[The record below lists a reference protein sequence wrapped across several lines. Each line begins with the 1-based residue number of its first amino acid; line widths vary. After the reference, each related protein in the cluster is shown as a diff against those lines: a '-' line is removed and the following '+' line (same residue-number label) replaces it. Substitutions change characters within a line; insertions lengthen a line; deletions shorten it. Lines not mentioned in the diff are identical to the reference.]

1 MSTAIK
7 LSVAGGATI
16 ILLGV
21 GLVTGASVA
30 TGDVRSAAP
39 VTVAFA
45 AAPAPVVAAA
55 PTVSG
60 TPSTT
65 ALPAG
70 AGVGAAVAPATS
82 VAPVAPSVPPTTAGP
97 TPSPVAPPARPAG
110 PAAPPV
116 VSVPPPPALTPTA
129 LPTASPPAD
138 LATLPSLTWGD
149 SGPAVQTLQARLNA
163 LGFRTTTS
171 AGDFDDGTWSAVLAF
186 QKFEGLDRSGDVTPD
201 VWQRLYQP
209 QGWMPPAQSAT
220 VPKVEVDLDRQ
231 VVFML
236 NLERPGQVVIMNT
249 STGGGYSY
257 TTKDGSTGYA
267 FTPEGDFSVYRTY
280 DGVEVAPL
288 GTLYRPMYF
297 YGGWALHGSPSVPAY
312 PASHG
317 CVRLANDDMD
327 WLWDRA
333 PSDLA
338 VTVRETMNPEVLAQD
353 GQSTAND

>member
-1 MSTAIK
+1 M
-7 LSVAGGATI
+7 
-16 ILLGV
+16 
-21 GLVTGASVA
+21 
-30 TGDVRSAAP
+30 
-39 VTVAFA
+39 
-45 AAPAPVVAAA
+45 
-55 PTVSG
+55 
-60 TPSTT
+60 
-65 ALPAG
+65 
-70 AGVGAAVAPATS
+70 
-82 VAPVAPSVPPTTAGP
+82 
-97 TPSPVAPPARPAG
+97 
-110 PAAPPV
+110 
-116 VSVPPPPALTPTA
+116 LTPTA
-129 LPTASPPAD
+129 LPAAPPPAD
-138 LATLPSLTWGD
+138 PASLPSLTWGD
-149 SGPAVQTLQARLNA
+149 SGPAVQTLQARLNV

-171 AGDFDDGTWSAVLAF
+171 EGDFDDGTWSAVLAF

-209 QGWMPPAQSAT
+209 QGWLPPSQSAT
-220 VPKVEVDLDRQ
+220 VPKLEVDLDRQ
-231 VVFML
+231 VVFMV

-297 YGGWALHGSPSVPAY
+297 YGGWAVHGSPSVPAY

-338 VTVRETMNPEVLAQD
+338 VTVRATMNPEVLAEEAQQATSD
-353 GQSTAND
+353 

>member
-1 MSTAIK
+1 
-7 LSVAGGATI
+7 V
-16 ILLGV
+16 
-21 GLVTGASVA
+21 
-30 TGDVRSAAP
+30 
-39 VTVAFA
+39 
-45 AAPAPVVAAA
+45 
-55 PTVSG
+55 
-60 TPSTT
+60 
-65 ALPAG
+65 
-70 AGVGAAVAPATS
+70 
-82 VAPVAPSVPPTTAGP
+82 
-97 TPSPVAPPARPAG
+97 
-110 PAAPPV
+110 
-116 VSVPPPPALTPTA
+116 LTPTA
-129 LPTASPPAD
+129 LPAAPPPAD
-138 LATLPSLTWGD
+138 PASLPSLTWGD

-201 VWQRLYQP
+201 VWQRVYQP
-209 QGWMPPAQSAT
+209 QGWLPPSQSAT

-236 NLERPGQVVIMNT
+236 NIERPGQVVIMNT

-297 YGGWALHGSPSVPAY
+297 YGGWAVHGSPSVPAY

-338 VTVRETMNPEVLAQD
+338 VTVRATMNPEVLAGEAQHATSD
-353 GQSTAND
+353 